1 MVAPTFVAEY
11 ETVWNTTT
19 TPKTVSVT
27 TAVGDVLVVIGM
39 AEGRLATLGTPTG
52 GTGLTWTLRQEV
64 TATPPEDWATAK
76 VWTAVATTA
85 ETFNLSIARAGTAQQ
100 WGWIAMRWSGSDGV
114 GASSKTNV
122 SGGAPSLGLTTTGD
136 NSAICVGNSDWNA
149 IDGASRTWR
158 TVNGAA
164 ATEQAYFRSSTS
176 YALYAGRHNDAG
188 TAGAKT
194 VGLSAPSGQKYS
206 IVAVEVLGTSGG
218 SPQTV
223 TPTGIA
229 TGAALGS
236 PAITTTITTSP
247 TGIATSAATGTP
259 TVSTSIT
266 VSPSGIA
273 TGAATGTPSVST
285 TVTVSP
291 TGIASAVAVGAP
303 ALSATITVAPS
314 GISSATATGTPQVT
328 TSVTVEPTG
337 VPTGAA
343 VGTPS
348 VVGSGTVSPTGIPSG
363 EQLGTPT
370 ISTTIT
376 TSPGGVATSTAT
388 GNPAITTSL
397 TVAPSGISSGAAL
410 GTPVVTGGASSV
422 ARTMPLTL
430 TLVAPQ
436 RNLAISPIPVRDLEV
451 VAPERKVDLITPVR
465 HLEINMTDTVKYG
478 DTHSISMTITDGANV
493 VVDLTGTTIRLLAK
507 SGDAATVELD
517 ATLDAD
523 PTTGVVHHVLTGTL
537 PVGTYDVEAEDT
549 LGVVKTTSPT
559 VGYAKLIVAQDLG

>member
-1 MVAPTFVAEY
+1 MAITHVASSNTTYANRSNTSVTKPTGTSDDDLIVLFFLNARSGSYGPAPTAPSGFTALGSMPVQVGPSGNFYLQSWVYYKVASGEGASWTFTHAAISTQALSVVY
-11 ETVWNTTT
+11 RGVDTT
-19 TPKTVSVT
+19 TPLDVT
-27 TAVGDVLVVIGM
+27 STINTSTTSTT
-39 AEGRLATLGTPTG
+39 RTW
-52 GTGLTWTLRQEV
+52 TGLT
-64 TATPPEDWATAK
+64 TATAEAMLVALGQDWGDTANNLTPPTGFTERIEVNPLVYAADKIQTSAGATGNFSH
-76 VWTAVATTA
+76 TC
-85 ETFNLSIARAGTAQQ
+85 
-100 WGWIAMRWSGSDGV
+100 
-114 GASSKTNV
+114 
-122 SGGAPSLGLTTTGD
+122 
-136 NSAICVGNSDWNA
+136 NSASGEP
-149 IDGASRTWR
+149 RTG
-158 TVNGAA
+158 VLV
-164 ATEQAYFRSSTS
+164 
-176 YALYAGRHNDAG
+176 ALRPA
-188 TAGAKT
+188 
-194 VGLSAPSGQKYS
+194 
-206 IVAVEVLGTSGG
+206 SGG

-229 TGAALGS
+229 SSEAIGTPAAQ
-236 PAITTTITTSP
+236 TTVTTSP
-247 TGIATSAATGTP
+247 AAVPSGEALGTP
-259 TVSTSIT
+259 TVQTSVTI
-266 VSPSGIA
+266 SPSGIA
-273 TGAATGTPSVST
+273 GAEALGTPAVQT

-291 TGIASAVAVGAP
+291 TGISSTTATGTPTVQAAVSVSPTGIAST
-303 ALSATITVAPS
+303 S
-314 GISSATATGTPQVT
+314 ATGTPQVT
-328 TSVTVEPTG
+328 ATVTVTPSG
-337 VPTGAA
+337 ISTGAA

-348 VVGSGTVSPTGIPSG
+348 IVLGGAVSPTGIPSG

-370 ISTTIT
+370 VSTTIT